1 MGVKGL
7 WPLLEPVGRR
17 ISIEALQNKRLAVGE
32 ASSLSHNSTAVSRLS
47 GEPAAALLANKVA
60 GWRSPP
66 LLLASPSLSS
76 ASFPLH
82 FSAVTLHAPHPA
94 ADASIWLFQFIQA
107 MRDERGDLIRNAH
120 VLGFFRR
127 ICRCGCC
134 LAWYRPPARL
144 LLLAAVPQVSI

>member
-32 ASSLSHNSTAVSRLS
+32 WPSVPAVCACSHTATPKRPRRPTRLHRGCRRQCVTAADADASCCW
-47 GEPAAALLANKVA
+47 LAC
-60 GWRSPP
+60 P
-66 LLLASPSLSS
+66 
-76 ASFPLH
+76 F
-82 FSAVTLHAPHPA
+82 

-107 MRDERGDLIRNAH
+107 MRDDRGELIRNAH

-127 ICRCGCC
+127 ICR
-134 LAWYRPPARL
+134 
-144 LLLAAVPQVSI
+144 